1 MVDFWTNHF
10 NVFAAKGADR
20 WMLTS
25 YDRDTIRPNALGN
38 FYDLLRATAESPAML
53 FYLDNF
59 QSVSPNAKAGPN
71 GNGRRAQAGRDPLL
85 DLMRGRAL
93 NNRLAKAPYP
103 TPARQK
109 RPANRTPS
117 MPPHA

>member
-25 YDRDTIRPNALGN
+25 YDRDTIRPNAMGN

-59 QSVSPNAKAGPN
+59 QSVSPNVRVGQQDERGGARRDLLAQVLG
-71 GNGRRAQAGRDPLL
+71 GGR
-85 DLMRGRAL
+85 
-93 NNRLAKAPYP
+93 NRQM
-103 TPARQK
+103 ARQLP
-109 RPANRTPS
+109 RD
-117 MPPHA
+117 